1 MKTKNWQKG
10 ANRLMKIIIE
20 VEADEISEHLM

>member
-1 MKTKNWQKG
+1 MKTKNWQKE
-10 ANRLMKIIIE
+10 ANRLTKVIIE

>member
-1 MKTKNWQKG
+1 MKTKNWQKEG
-10 ANRLMKIIIE
+10 NRLTKVIIE